1 MNLAL
6 VLSELVKL
14 NIIGFCFGL
23 IQKGDYRCMS
33 LTLENVT
40 QIVDGQYYINK
51 ANLTFEPGSF
61 NVLLGR
67 TLSGKTSLMRLMA
80 GLEKPTSGR
89 VLMNG
94 RDMSGVSVRNR
105 NVSMVYQ
112 QFINYPNLSVYDN
125 IASPLRL
132 AKESED
138 VIKQK
143 VIEIS
148 DMLRITPYLSRL
160 PLELSGGQ
168 QQRTAMARALVKDAD
183 VILFDEPLVN
193 LDYKLREE
201 LRQEMRDLFAQRN
214 TIAVYATTEA
224 NEALALGGTTTILH
238 EGRIIQSG
246 PTAETYH
253 SPSNVTAATLFN
265 EPPINMI
272 EGRITKSEVTFDNAV
287 HFPLTSE
294 LLALGE
300 GDYQFGIRPSHLSL
314 LPKNDDDLEISV
326 QVEVAEISGS
336 ETFLHVRNPNF
347 EMVLH
352 LSGVHNYSVDEKIKI
367 YVPIHKLNVFNM
379 DGNLIQAASRR
390 IEGNY
395 HG

>member
-1 MNLAL
+1 MGEIAQNM
-6 VLSELVKL
+6 
-14 NIIGFCFGL
+14 IFCL
-23 IQKGDYRCMS
+23 TVNQKGDYRRMS

-40 QIVDGQYYINK
+40 QIVDGQYYINN
-51 ANLTFEPGSF
+51 ANLNFEPGSF

-80 GLEKPTSGR
+80 GLEQPTSGR
-89 VLMNG
+89 VLMKG
-94 RDMSGVSVRNR
+94 LDMNGVSVRKR

-112 QFINYPNLSVYDN
+112 QFINYPSMTVFEN

-132 AKESED
+132 AKESEA

-148 DMLRITPYLSRL
+148 DMLQITPFLSRM

-183 VILFDEPLVN
+183 IILFDEPLVN

-201 LRQEMRDLFAQRN
+201 LREEMRDLFALRN
-214 TIAVYATTEA
+214 TIAVYATTEP

-253 SPSNVTAATLFN
+253 TPCNVIAATLFS

-272 EGRITKSEVTFDNAV
+272 PGRITETEVTFGETV
-287 HFPLTSE
+287 HFPRTSE
-294 LLALGE
+294 LQSLQE

-336 ETFLHVRNPNF
+336 ETFLHVGNPHF
-347 EMVLH
+347 QMVLH
-352 LSGVHNYSVDEKIKI
+352 LSGVHSYHVDEKIKI
-367 YVPIHKLNVFNM
+367 YVPTHKLNVFHA
-379 DGNLIQAASRR
+379 DGHLVQASSRR
-390 IEGNY
+390 VEGKY